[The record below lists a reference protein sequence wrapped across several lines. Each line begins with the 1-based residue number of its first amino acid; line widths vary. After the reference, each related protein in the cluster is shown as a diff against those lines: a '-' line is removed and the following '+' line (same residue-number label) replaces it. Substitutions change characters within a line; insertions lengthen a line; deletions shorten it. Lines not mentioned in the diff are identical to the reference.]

1 MNPNIIL
8 AACRR
13 EHRTGTARIWHAEK
27 CATFVSDAYIPS
39 PCHRIDRVISGR
51 GWDPHP
57 PRVRDEKTG
66 DVTTRPPDETIKI
79 VRGEKGPRDIFH
91 PLMEDK

>member
-1 MNPNIIL
+1 MNNIIL

-13 EHRTGTARIWHAEK
+13 EHRTGTARIWRAEK
-27 CATFVSDAYIPS
+27 CATFVSDAHIPA

-51 GWDPHP
+51 GWDTQP
-57 PRVRDEKTG
+57 PRVQDEKG
-66 DVTTRPPDETIKI
+66 NVRTREPDETIKI